1 MHVTKRNS
9 KWINQLR
16 IKQNKD
22 NTYTSLIILLQYVLN
37 NDEYNNFLTKWTE
50 WEEAEEKGREKQSP

>member
-9 KWINQLR
+9 KWVNQLR

-22 NTYTSLIILLQYVLN
+22 NTYTILIILLQYVLN
-37 NDEYNNFLTKWTE
+37 NDKYNFLTKWTE
-50 WEEAEEKGREKQSP
+50 GEEAEENGREKQSL

>member
-9 KWINQLR
+9 KWVNQLR

-22 NTYTSLIILLQYVLN
+22 NTYTILIILLQYVLN
-37 NDEYNNFLTKWTE
+37 NDKYNFLTKWTE
-50 WEEAEEKGREKQSP
+50 WEEAEENGREKQSL